1 MKASLISLLC
11 GIVLICGLPSWLFAE
26 AAVGDDFQ
34 IQFRAVDGSRINTA
48 AFHGKL
54 LIVDFWATWCHP
66 CMEMVPHMVELN
78 QKYASKG
85 LQIIG
90 ISRDEDQGAL
100 MRVTKE
106 KGMNWPEY
114 FDGGAEN
121 PIVSRWA
128 PSYIP
133 YTILVSPEGKVLF
146 ANNPYAGLQE
156 AVEKAFKEHPP
167 QLVDPQIVA
176 DANASLNAIESSIAA
191 GDEKGAIKLM
201 SKLPPDARLDP
212 KFASREDVVQKKLEA
227 AASSM
232 LSDAQTQ
239 IDQGKYIDA
248 VGRLKELSVA
258 LSGVPEAARAK
269 LMLASL
275 MAKPEVKSAIE
286 NAEKEQKAGAALDV
300 AQKLQAQK
308 KDELAYARFS
318 DVVKFF
324 PGTDSAAK
332 AQDQIDIYKKNS
344 AFMEQM
350 TEHAASTKATAAL
363 HMGDNYKSAGN
374 LEMARKKYQS
384 VIDDFPGTSY
394 ANLAQK
400 AIADMA
406 NQ

>member
-1 MKASLISLLC
+1 MKASLFSLLC
-11 GIVLICGLPSWLFAE
+11 GILLIGSLPSWLCAE

-34 IQFRAVDGSRINTA
+34 IQFRAVDGTRINTA
-48 AFHGKL
+48 AFRGKL

-90 ISRDEDQGAL
+90 ISRDDDQGAL
-100 MRVTKE
+100 VRVTRE

-176 DANASLNAIESSIAA
+176 DANSALNAIESSIAA

-201 SKLPPDARLDP
+201 SKISPDARLDP
-212 KFASREDVVQKKLEA
+212 KFASREDAVQKKLEA
-227 AASSM
+227 AATSM
-232 LSDAQTQ
+232 LSEVQTQ
-239 IDQGKYIDA
+239 IDQAKYIDSVA
-248 VGRLKELSVA
+248 RLKELSTA
-258 LSGVPEAARAK
+258 LAGLPEATRAK

-275 MAKPEVKSAIE
+275 MARPEVKSTIE
-286 NAEKEQKAGAALDV
+286 NAEKEQKASQTLEV

-308 KDELAYARFS
+308 KDELAYARFN

-324 PGTDSAAK
+324 PGTNSAAN
-332 AQDQIDIYKKNS
+332 AQEQIDNYQKDT
-344 AFMEQM
+344 AFMKQM
-350 TEHAASTKATAAL
+350 VEHAASTKATSAL
-363 HMGDNYKSAGN
+363 HMGDSYKSAGN

-384 VIDDFPGTSY
+384 VINDFPGTSY
-394 ANLAQK
+394 AALAQK
-400 AIADMA
+400 ALADMA
-406 NQ
+406 SQ